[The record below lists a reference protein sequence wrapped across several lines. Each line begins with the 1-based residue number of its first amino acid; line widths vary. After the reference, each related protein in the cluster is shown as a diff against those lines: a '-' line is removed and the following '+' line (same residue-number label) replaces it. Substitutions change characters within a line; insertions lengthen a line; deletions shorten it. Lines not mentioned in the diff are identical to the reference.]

1 MGRWKLAALAAVV
14 LVWSPA
20 YADQA
25 TAIQAVKAQ
34 PRVIDAQVD
43 NSGNMYVLVRP
54 EKVSWGQYANAL
66 CNVVKP
72 HQGRI
77 FRMRV
82 IELTQANY
90 SKPPA
95 SWQRLAEAD
104 CGR

>member
-1 MGRWKLAALAAVV
+1 MGRWMLAVMCTLLAAA
-14 LVWSPA
+14 PA
-20 YADQA
+20 LADQA
-25 TAIQAVKAQ
+25 SAVQAVKVQ

-43 NSGNMYVLVRP
+43 NGGNMYVLVRA
-54 EKVSWGQYANAL
+54 EKISWPQYAAAL
-66 CNVVKP
+66 CQVVRP

>member
-14 LVWSPA
+14 LTWSPA
-20 YADQA
+20 HADQA
-25 TAIQAVKAQ
+25 TALQSVKMQ

-43 NSGNMYVLVRP
+43 NSGNMYVLVKP
-54 EKVSWGQYANAL
+54 EKVSWAQYANAL
-66 CNVVKP
+66 CNVVRP

-77 FRMRV
+77 FRVRV